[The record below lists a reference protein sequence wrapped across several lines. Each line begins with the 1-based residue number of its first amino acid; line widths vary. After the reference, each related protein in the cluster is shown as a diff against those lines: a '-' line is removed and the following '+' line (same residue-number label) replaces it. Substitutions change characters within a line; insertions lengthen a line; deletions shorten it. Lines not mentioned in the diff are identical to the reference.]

1 MQNHTN
7 FASGTH
13 HELFKKISEAL
24 HSSGGFTPQVQ
35 WSFDSSGTMR
45 KPERIYGDCYLTPYP
60 RENLQKY
67 AARAAC
73 ATYESHVRE
82 ACERFTAYL
91 GRKAPHRSG
100 VDGPLAQM
108 LINDAD
114 DAGSHIDVF
123 WQNFMLEALARGS
136 MLLLIDMPDKRFD
149 ANMAQ
154 TLQDQSRAIPYLTA
168 IAPEHVADYRM
179 GRRGRFEYISIHAQ
193 EYINNQLEP
202 VIRFF
207 DAQGW
212 RVIKGK
218 DPAGQQ
224 VLRSGTHPFGQ
235 CPVLIYTENSA
246 PYPCIGRFAQI
257 VPLSTRLFN
266 ARSELVE
273 IMRGQTFSLLTQ
285 QIASEQDRDA
295 AQRGVTTI
303 GTSAMLFHTGATPAF
318 ISPDSGPAQT
328 YLAEIEELRGAI
340 AKIGMETQTESGTAP
355 ESGLARKL
363 RFEGLNAA
371 LSRFA
376 RAMQDLEA
384 RMWALFGRAL
394 GTSTAVEVTW
404 PSDYNL
410 IDTTAELDTLLA
422 MQQTGFPPEVLQA
435 KRAAIVGAEFDRAEP
450 EVLQSLQ
457 VAVLNTVQEV
467 VPPIVPPAP

>member
-1 MQNHTN
+1 MQNHQN
-7 FASGTH
+7 FSAGTSS
-13 HELFKKISEAL
+13 ELFKKISEAL
-24 HSSGGFTPQVQ
+24 HSTGGFAPVVAA
-35 WSFDSSGTMR
+35 SFDSSGTMR
-45 KPERIYGDCYLTPYP
+45 KPERVLGECYLVPYP

-67 AARAAC
+67 AGRAAC
-73 ATYESHVRE
+73 ATYESHLRD

-91 GRKAPHRSG
+91 GRKAPQRIG
-100 VDGPLAQM
+100 VDWPLAQM

-136 MLLLIDMPDKRFD
+136 MLLLVDMPDKRFD

-154 TLQDQSRAIPYLTA
+154 TLQDQSRAIPYLQA
-168 IAPEHVADYRM
+168 IKPEDVADYRM
-179 GRRGRFEYISIHAQ
+179 GRRGRFEYISIRAH
-193 EYINNQLEP
+193 EYINNRLEP

-207 DAQGW
+207 DAQDW
-212 RVIKGK
+212 RVIKGH

-224 VLRSGTHPFGQ
+224 VLRSGMHPFGQ

-257 VPLSTRLFN
+257 VPLSHRLFN
-266 ARSELVE
+266 SRSELVE
-273 IMRGQTFSLLTQ
+273 ILRSQTFSLLTQ
-285 QIASEQDRDA
+285 QIASEQDRPA
-295 AQRGVTTI
+295 AVSGTTTI

-328 YLAEIEELRGAI
+328 YLAEIAELRAAI
-340 AKIGMETQTESGTAP
+340 ARIGMETQAESGTAP
-355 ESGLARKL
+355 ESGLSRKM

-384 RMWALFGRAL
+384 RAWVLFGRAL
-394 GTSTAVEVTW
+394 GTTQAVEVTW

-410 IDTTAELDTLLA
+410 IDTTAELDMLLV
-422 MQQTGFPPEVLQA
+422 MQQTGFPQEVLQA

-450 EVLQSLQ
+450 AVLQALQ
-457 VAVLNTVQEV
+457 DAVLNAGQEV
-467 VPPIVPPAP
+467 APVVP